1 MTVSEP
7 SRPVSLANRL
17 NEGHRTL
24 MVVHAHPDDES
35 LGNGGTLQHY
45 RRLGVRTVVVMC
57 TAGEAGE
64 ISDPILATPETLG
77 DVRRR
82 ETEAAMA
89 ILGVD
94 RLCWL
99 GYRDSGM
106 AGTADNDDPCSLHR
120 ANVEQ
125 AVGRLVR
132 LIRAERPQ
140 VISSYDV
147 NGTYGHPDH
156 VMAHRVAQAAYWAAG
171 DPRRFQDA
179 GPAWTVPK
187 LYEQVNPRSNVERM
201 RETMRAAGLDRRR
214 DGESPEE
221 EERRFRERLQ
231 RFAVPDD
238 AVTTL
243 IDIREFVDKKREA
256 VLAHRTQMGPGSR
269 HAQMPAELRRQLWT
283 HERYRLVAGPFA
295 PGADG
300 REDDLFAGL

>member
-1 MTVSEP
+1 MSG
-7 SRPVSLANRL
+7 SSDAR
-17 NEGHRTL
+17 RTL

-35 LGNGGTLQHY
+35 LGSGGTVQHY
-45 RRLGVRTVVVMC
+45 GRLGVRTVVVVC
-57 TAGEAGE
+57 TGGEAGE
-64 ISDPILATPETLG
+64 ISDPALATPETLG
-77 DVRRR
+77 EVRRQ

-106 AGTADNDDPCSLHR
+106 AGTPDNDDPRSFHR
-120 ANVEQ
+120 ASVEE

-132 LIRAERPQ
+132 LIREERPQ
-140 VISSYDV
+140 VIASYDV

-171 DPRRFQDA
+171 DPNRFRDA

-187 LYEQVNPRSNVERM
+187 LYEQVNPRSNMERM
-201 RETMRAAGLDRRR
+201 REVMRAAGIERARE
-214 DGESPEE
+214 GVSPEE
-221 EERRFRERLQ
+221 EERRFLERLQ
-231 RFAVPDD
+231 RFAVPDH

-243 IDIREFVDKKREA
+243 IDIGEFVDRKREA
-256 VLAHRTQMGPGSR
+256 VMAHRTQMGPQSR
-269 HAQMPAELRRQLWT
+269 HARIPDELRRQLWT

-295 PGADG
+295 PGPAG
-300 REDDLFAGL
+300 LEDDLFAGL